1 MIRDIIHDEIF
12 LAQKSEPA
20 TAKDKKIAQDLV
32 DTLRFNSERCVGM
45 AANMIG
51 ERKCIIVV
59 AVGKTIMTMFNPVI
73 IKKAKPFET
82 EEGCLSLI
90 GERPTTRYE
99 IIEVVYQDEK
109 MRKHKDTF
117 TGWTAQII
125 QHECDHLEGI
135 II

>member
-20 TAKDKKIAQDLV
+20 TAKDKKLAQDLV

-73 IKKAKPFET
+73 LLKEKPFTT
-82 EEGCLSLI
+82 EEGCLSLT

-99 IIEVVYQDEK
+99 RIQVVYQDEK
-109 MRKHKDTF
+109 MRKHKEFF

>member
-1 MIRDIIHDEIF
+1 MIRDIVHDELF
-12 LAQKSEPA
+12 LSQRSEPA
-20 TAKDKKIAQDLV
+20 TVKDKKIAIDLV

-59 AVGKTIMTMFNPVI
+59 AVGKTILTMFNPKI
-73 IKKAKPFET
+73 IRKDKPFNT
-82 EEGCLSLI
+82 EEGCLSLN
-90 GERPTTRYE
+90 GERATLRYE
-99 IIEVVYQDEK
+99 SIQVVYQDER
-109 MRKHKDTF
+109 MRSHKENF

-135 II
+135 LI